1 MIFNLNNY
9 IMNIVDTTKTVIDT
23 LKTAVD
29 STAVETVKNVVAET
43 TIWQDKSLMTVFA
56 VVGGIILI
64 LGGLW
69 LWDVL
74 ADRKE

>member
-1 MIFNLNNY
+1 
-9 IMNIVDTTKTVIDT
+9 MNIVDTVKTAVDT
-23 LKTAVD
+23 LKTAIDSTGVD

-43 TIWQDKSLMTVFA
+43 TIWQDKALMQTLA
-56 VVGGIILI
+56 IVGGIILI

-74 ADRKE
+74 SDRKK